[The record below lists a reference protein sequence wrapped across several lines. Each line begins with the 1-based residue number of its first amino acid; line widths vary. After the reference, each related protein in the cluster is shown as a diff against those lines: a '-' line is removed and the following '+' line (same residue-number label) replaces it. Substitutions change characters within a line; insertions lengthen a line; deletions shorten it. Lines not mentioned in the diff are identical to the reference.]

1 MENSIQ
7 LFSYNE
13 DPVRVIMLG
22 EPPTPW
28 WVAKDVCTILG
39 YANHRDA
46 VVKHIDD
53 DERMVSRIATPS
65 NGGYSDVTLINE
77 SGLYCL
83 ILRSSMP
90 KAKEFRKWK
99 EVA

>member
-13 DPVRVIMLG
+13 DPVRIVMLG
-22 EPPTPW
+22 DPPTPW
-28 WVAKDVCTILG
+28 WVAKDVCDILG
-39 YANHRDA
+39 YTNARKALADHL
-46 VVKHIDD
+46 DD
-53 DERMVSRIATPS
+53 DEK
-65 NGGYSDVTLINE
+65 DVTICYTPGGNQSMNIINE

-83 ILRSSMP
+83 ILRSNMP